1 MLISMSWL
9 TIRRNSGSTTK
20 IIPSSISQDS
30 TNSTVNA
37 QPKPTELPVSK
48 PVAQGGPLKR
58 YSALIPG
65 SFKSYMA
72 WPGEKIETSKE
83 PPKKIQG
90 LYLPNE
96 SQDTLELTVP
106 QELAPVVTKQPEQ
119 DARIEKMP
127 YPLGPVSEEEEGEKG

>member
-1 MLISMSWL
+1 
-9 TIRRNSGSTTK
+9 
-20 IIPSSISQDS
+20 
-30 TNSTVNA
+30 
-37 QPKPTELPVSK
+37 
-48 PVAQGGPLKR
+48 
-58 YSALIPG
+58 
-65 SFKSYMA
+65 MA

-106 QELAPVVTKQPEQ
+106 QELAPAATKQPEQ

-127 YPLGPVSEEEEGEKG
+127 YPLGPVGEEEEEEKG